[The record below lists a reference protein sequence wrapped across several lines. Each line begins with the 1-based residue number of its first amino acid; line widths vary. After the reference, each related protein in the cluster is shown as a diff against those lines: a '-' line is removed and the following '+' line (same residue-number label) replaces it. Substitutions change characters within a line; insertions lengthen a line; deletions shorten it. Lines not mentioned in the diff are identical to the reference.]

1 MENLLIVGITC
12 SLLLTLLVIA
22 KEKKSSSDRLFL
34 TWLVV
39 LTVHFSLLYIRYS
52 GLHWEYP
59 HFLGLDTSFGLLHIP
74 ILFLYIRSLTSSDSV
89 KLAELVLHFTPF
101 IIINVPLVTDFY
113 FLSIEDKKLVYTA
126 ALEVRRIS
134 ITDVL
139 IILQSVLYFYFSVR
153 AVNLYHARI
162 KASFSALEGIN
173 LFWIQKIIVVFAVGF
188 GLKLLFNLLVLIG
201 FAEVVFFE
209 KAVVGVFCLLLLYL
223 GYHGIRSTSIFDKNQ
238 MHSTEKN
245 QYGKSGLKQKEI
257 LEHVGGLKKYMESKK
272 PYLNDNLTLS
282 ELAEKLDLSSNHLSQ
297 VINQGV
303 GKSFYDFINEY
314 RVEEVKEK
322 LSSGDYAHLK
332 LLAIAFECGFKSKS
346 TFNTFFKKTVGVT
359 PSEFRNNSLQK

>member
-22 KEKKSSSDRLFL
+22 KEKKSLSDRLFL
-34 TWLVV
+34 SWLLV
-39 LTVHFSLLYIRYS
+39 LTVHFSLLYVRYS

-74 ILFLYIRSLTSSDSV
+74 ILFLYIRSLTSEDRP
-89 KLAELVLHFTPF
+89 KLAELVIHFTPF
-101 IIINVPLVTDFY
+101 MIINIPLATDFY
-113 FLSIEDKKLVYTA
+113 FLSAEDKKLVYTA

-188 GLKLLFNLLVLIG
+188 GFKMIFNLLVFAG
-201 FAEVVFFE
+201 FIEGEIFE
-209 KAVVGVFCLLLLYL
+209 KSVVGVFCLLLLYL
-223 GYHGIRSTSIFDKNQ
+223 GYHGIRSTSIFQKHQ
-238 MHSTEKN
+238 VPSTEKN
-245 QYGKSGLKQKEI
+245 QYEKSGLKQDDI
-257 LEHVGGLKKYMESKK
+257 LAHLSRVEKFMESEK
-272 PYLNDNLTLS
+272 PYLNENLTLS
-282 ELAEKLDLSSNHLSQ
+282 ELGEELNLSVNHLSQ
-297 VINQGV
+297 VINQGAE
-303 GKSFYDFINEY
+303 KSFYDFINEY
-314 RVEEVKEK
+314 RVREVKKK

-332 LLAIAFECGFKSKS
+332 LLAVAFECGFKSKS
-346 TFNTFFKKTVGVT
+346 TFNTFFKKTTGVT
-359 PSEFRNNSLQK
+359 PSDFRNHSLQK